1 MKNSQEE
8 KYLGDI
14 LSSAGNPHL
23 TILDRVSRGRGII
36 SEIISILEEIPTGK
50 RRIQMGMALRQAWFL
65 NSVLINSEVWHNIN
79 KSDIEKLTVLDNTL
93 MRSIIGAHSKVPVE
107 MLFLERAQ
115 IPIKYVLSSHR
126 MNYLKISWIEG
137 IMRSF

>member
-1 MKNSQEE
+1 MNQGSRLLSESKCGRIHIGRDNKVGGCPDLYIHDNLMKNSQEE

-50 RRIQMGMALRQAWFL
+50 RRIQMGMAL
-65 NSVLINSEVWHNIN
+65 
-79 KSDIEKLTVLDNTL
+79 
-93 MRSIIGAHSKVPVE
+93 
-107 MLFLERAQ
+107 
-115 IPIKYVLSSHR
+115 
-126 MNYLKISWIEG
+126 
-137 IMRSF
+137 